1 MCAMR
6 TLLEP
11 IINSF
16 FGPQMCDEPHFLWDH
31 IRYFEWRFQNCSRN
45 ILQTHQL
52 RTRMCGKNI
61 LTLSYSYD
69 RHNRIVLCWQDIT
82 KIFRIRIMDFI
93 FFVLLKNESNKKRSY
108 SPHEY
113 FIVSPL
119 LFFIFN
125 YISANKLIEIIDFIF
140 INP

>member
-1 MCAMR
+1 M
-6 TLLEP
+6 L
-11 IINSF
+11 
-16 FGPQMCDEPHFLWDH
+16 
-31 IRYFEWRFQNCSRN
+31 
-45 ILQTHQL
+45 
-52 RTRMCGKNI
+52 KNI
-61 LTLSYSYD
+61 LTLSYSYE
-69 RHNRIVLCWQDIT
+69 RHNRIVLCWQDRT

-93 FFVLLKNESNKKRSY
+93 FFVLLKSETNKKRSY

-119 LFFIFN
+119 LVVFFIFN